1 MTAVD
6 VARREL
12 QSASRAT
19 TTWALGAVFVL
30 FFLAATSAYLLVL
43 GGGGGRIGLAAGLV
57 YMLRG
62 PTGILV
68 SLAAVLFGYAAV
80 AGERERG
87 SLKLL
92 LSLPHSRGETVLGKL
107 AGRSALLLGAL
118 SAALFVGALRVL
130 IARPGFGLPVF
141 AGFALATL
149 LYGFAYLSLAVAA
162 SAVAASTTAAAVA
175 AFGLWVV
182 LEFLWGVLPRLSLF
196 VLRRLTD
203 SPPEQSLFLALGNL
217 SPGAAYANVVGGY
230 VGGVA
235 PTPGPTHVS
244 GEPWFGAL
252 LLVVWATAPLLLGY
266 ARFRAADL

>member
-12 QSASRAT
+12 RSASRAT
-19 TTWALGAVFVL
+19 ATWVLAGGFLL
-30 FFLAATSAYLLVL
+30 FFLAATSAYLLIA
-43 GGGGGRIGLAAGLV
+43 GGGGRVGLAPGLV

-62 PTGILV
+62 PTGVLV

-80 AGERERG
+80 VGERERG
-87 SLKLL
+87 SLKLVL
-92 LSLPHSRGETVLGKL
+92 ALPHSRSEAVFGKL

-118 SAALFVGALRVL
+118 SVALFVGALRMLVSH
-130 IARPGFGLPVF
+130 PDFGFPVY

-149 LYGFAYLSLAVAA
+149 LYGFAYLSLAVAV
-162 SAVAASTTAAAVA
+162 SAAATSTTAAAVA

-182 LEFLWGVLPRLSLF
+182 LEFLWGVLPRLLLF
-196 VLRRLTD
+196 VVRRLTGSAPD
-203 SPPEQSLFLALGNL
+203 PSLFLAIGNL

-230 VGGVA
+230 LGNV
-235 PTPGPTHVS
+235 TPPGRTHVT

-252 LLVVWATAPLLLGY
+252 VLVVWATVPVLLGY